1 MQTLL
6 ETKPHKSNNP
16 KGRVPRACP
25 WVSTV
30 TIKFII
36 EHEDDADL
44 ADQISDITWRIDN
57 LVDIYIE
64 PIE

>member
-6 ETKPHKSNNP
+6 ETKPHKS
-16 KGRVPRACP
+16 K
-25 WVSTV
+25 V

-57 LVDIYIE
+57 LVDIDIE